1 MRINLDESD
10 VSKFLL
16 KHRRKHVRAI
26 EVGGTGAL
34 EALRQIDAKIT
45 ALAVQQ

>member
-16 KHRRKHVRAI
+16 KHRRKHVSAI
-26 EVGGTGAL
+26 AAGKKAL
-34 EALRQIDAKIT
+34 EALRLIDAKIK
-45 ALAVQQ
+45 ALAV

>member
-1 MRINLDESD
+1 MNTSTRGD
-10 VSKFLL
+10 VPAL